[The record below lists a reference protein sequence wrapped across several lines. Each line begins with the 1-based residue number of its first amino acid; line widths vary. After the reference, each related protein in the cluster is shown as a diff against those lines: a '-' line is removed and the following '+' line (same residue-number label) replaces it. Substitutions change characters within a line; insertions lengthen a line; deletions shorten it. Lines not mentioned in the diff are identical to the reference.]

1 MSKRRRKGRAVS
13 GWLALDKPAGITST
27 RALAEVK
34 RLFDAAK
41 AGHAGTLD
49 PIASGILPI
58 ALGDATK
65 TVPFVMDARKVYRFT
80 VKWGTETTTDDTEG
94 TPSAHSDR
102 RPTAAE
108 LAAMLPRFTGEIM
121 QAPPAFSAVK
131 IDGERAYD
139 LARGG
144 EAVEMEPRPVT
155 VHRLTLIERPDDDTA
170 VIEAECGKGTY
181 VRALARDL
189 GRALG
194 TCGHV
199 TALRR
204 LAVGPFDEAAAVEL
218 STLREA
224 AEAEGPAGCARFL
237 FPIDIALGDI
247 AAVTVGN
254 QAAMRIAR
262 GQPVLIRGA
271 QVPPPGPA
279 YAISEGRT
287 IAIGEVEAGE
297 FRPKRVFGHGS

>member
-1 MSKRRRKGRAVS
+1 MDSRKISRFAV
-13 GWLALDKPAGITST
+13 
-27 RALAEVK
+27 R
-34 RLFDAAK
+34 
-41 AGHAGTLD
+41 
-49 PIASGILPI
+49 
-58 ALGDATK
+58 
-65 TVPFVMDARKVYRFT
+65 
-80 VKWGTETTTDDTEG
+80 WGTETTTDDTEG
-94 TPSAHSDR
+94 APSVHSDR
-102 RPTAAE
+102 RPSASE
-108 LAAMLPRFTGEIM
+108 IEAMLPHFTGDIM

-131 IDGERAYD
+131 IEGARAYD

-155 VHRLTLIERPDDDTA
+155 VYRLTLVARPDDETA
-170 VIEAECGKGTY
+170 ILEAECGKGTY

-194 TCGHV
+194 TCCHV

-204 LAVGPFDEAAAVEL
+204 RVVGPFDEATSVEL

-224 AEAEGPAGCARFL
+224 AETEGPGGCARFL

-247 AAVTVGN
+247 AAVTVGS
-254 QAAMRIAR
+254 QAALRIAR

-271 QVPPPGPA
+271 AIPPPGPA

-297 FRPKRVFGHGS
+297 FRPRRVFGQGS